1 MPFSTIFLCAVQTT
15 NHHFEMDIQNVLIHV
30 VLGSK
35 PEPTIIDFG
44 EYLIMYL
51 LPRSRKFCLVLKSQR
66 DNQYTCQT
74 IDQKNVIDACNQ
86 SLSISSHMRI
96 TCNQFR
102 LVFTVAVSTILITS
116 ATRPCHWD
124 FHRNAGISSCVQEHF
139 RPTMAQ
145 NLGCLVHIT
154 AKIEL
159 HLCDIGLQKP

>member
-15 NHHFEMDIQNVLIHV
+15 NHHIEMDIQNVLIQV

-44 EYLIMYL
+44 EYLIVYL
-51 LPRSRKFCLVLKSQR
+51 LPRSSKFCLVLKSQR

-74 IDQKNVIDACNQ
+74 IDEKNVIDACNQ

-102 LVFTVAVSTILITS
+102 LVFTVAVSTILIYQRHQALSLGLSPECWHLVVRPGTLS
-116 ATRPCHWD
+116 ADRGAKPGLL
-124 FHRNAGISSCVQEHF
+124 GIASV
-139 RPTMAQ
+139 
-145 NLGCLVHIT
+145 
-154 AKIEL
+154 
-159 HLCDIGLQKP
+159 